1 MDKND
6 FSLVVKKGWRD
17 EERWTFKECSTK
29 ENIYSYPDKKKN
41 EKENEKEN
49 VSISML
55 IEIYMWHY
63 TLFSHLSWKKKRW
76 KEWKYPE
83 LERGS

>member
-17 EERWTFKECSTK
+17 KERWTFKECSTK

-41 EKENEKEN
+41 EKDNEKEN
-49 VSISML
+49 VSISMF
-55 IEIYMWHY
+55 IEIYIWHY
-63 TLFSHLSWKKKRW
+63 TLFSHLSWKKKEMKGMEISRTG
-76 KEWKYPE
+76 K
-83 LERGS
+83 G